1 MSSFNCGH
9 LALLSRQRSAD
20 HSRKTPQATFLSQRD
35 ADHFCG
41 FQHQSGHGAREI
53 WRTGQRSPSARS
65 LFPVKP
71 PVDISGRP
79 PQRKTSRGTARIET
93 RPWATRD
100 LLKSERDT
108 TISPI
113 WCKVVKLKG
122 ASKCEMGSQNTKSK
136 RPWRRM

>member
-1 MSSFNCGH
+1 MAVPIN
-9 LALLSRQRSAD
+9 A
-20 HSRKTPQATFLSQRD
+20 QATSLSQRD
-35 ADHFCG
+35 VDHICG
-41 FQHQSGHGAREI
+41 LQGSIPLWSERRIAHSQN
-53 WRTGQRSPSARS
+53 SPFARS

-79 PQRKTSRGTARIET
+79 PQGKTSRGTAGIET

-122 ASKCEMGSQNTKSK
+122 ASKCEMGSQ
-136 RPWRRM
+136 